1 VGNTAMNDR
10 DVEAQ
15 TGDNYETQL
24 ESELVERPNE
34 AKRLVMPK
42 KADVS
47 RSDQARRVTSS
58 QTSATPRGKAV
69 SKPSGPIAPLVR
81 STGTARK
88 PVAQPRQVA
97 ERAPV
102 KPARLDSEPAAAP
115 IRLSSPHPLSRL
127 RQERGGDLGRPLGQG
142 RLSGLGRA
150 LGLGGL
156 GKALGLG
163 DGGGSRMSARS
174 GAYRRGGP
182 RLGIPSL
189 RSIFGFAGLT
199 ATFGVVTALLVTLPS
214 QPTTSNP
221 TGSIYGID
229 WQQAAKSPVAK
240 FDFGPYVTT
249 LDNEVLMLGTVNS
262 SNNGVVSSTTTVWVT
277 TDGSN
282 WSQRSGSGAF
292 GIDGRRFV
300 AQGLS
305 DDGQG
310 GLVAVGNSVG
320 SSPTDVVASAWHSRD
335 GASWT
340 PMEVESGR
348 GQEMI
353 AGVAARPGAV
363 VAAGN
368 GIAWLS
374 TDGHTWSPQVLPG
387 AAAQGGSYSP
397 RAVGSWNGGFAIVA
411 LWNGDGPTRST
422 AWYSPNGHDWTQAQ
436 TSLDGF
442 DVRGMVGLNGKIVA
456 VGADLG
462 ESAPGLGVAWSSDDG
477 NTWTKTTA
485 PTDLSNVAMDGV
497 ARAGN
502 SLLAFGAPV
511 PSTTPPAAPAG
522 SGQAGSTPQAAA
534 AELAWVTEDGVNWF
548 PITSKAAPLARAH
561 PVVIGSKVVLIGGS
575 ADALGVVSGD
585 LVLGPARAPVGQS
598 APPANYALGLQ
609 AGNSPMIVDV
619 NKDYAL
625 GPVANSSLR
634 FYVFVTGPAGTAI
647 YSSGDGGLWA
657 QELKPAG
664 LTSSVVAIAPVASS
678 SASQPAASSSASQP
692 AATAAPSGA
701 AAGVAITGRPVVL
714 QAIPDGHGGILAVG
728 KVTNTSGDN
737 GMIWHMVKPGQWKQV
752 QFQDD
757 APPEF
762 SSIVAGPSGY
772 IASSDQAGG
781 AAIMYSADGDSWQA
795 GSIAV
800 GDGFALTVATYRYG
814 YVAVGTDPA
823 RQGATTA
830 WTSPDGRTWAIRTDW
845 HLPPNVSALFGMGNT
860 LVAAAKTAPAATPSS
875 SALAGPTPTPVS
887 AAAATTTW
895 WSSST
900 GVTWQKSGLETQAH
914 NWAIVQDQILVLD
927 PPSRAGNW
935 TAWTSPNG
943 ISWQHP
949 TYGAFGFTGSK
960 TCSIGSNGSQVVVVS
975 WESLGVL
982 KDYYGPFTS
991 Q

>member
-1 VGNTAMNDR
+1 MNDR

-15 TGDNYETQL
+15 PGDKYETQL
-24 ESELVERPNE
+24 ESESVERHDGT
-34 AKRLVMPK
+34 KRLEMPK

-47 RSDQARRVTSS
+47 RSDQARRVASS
-58 QTSATPRGKAV
+58 RTSATPPAPAV
-69 SKPSGPIAPLVR
+69 SRPSAPTAPLHR
-81 STGTARK
+81 STGTARELVAPAR
-88 PVAQPRQVA
+88 PVAEP
-97 ERAPV
+97 APA
-102 KPARLDSEPAAAP
+102 KPARPDAEPAAAP
-115 IRLSSPHPLSRL
+115 MRLSSPHPLSRL
-127 RQERGGDLGRPLGQG
+127 RQEGGGDLGRPLGRG
-142 RLSGLGRA
+142 GLSGLGHA

-156 GKALGLG
+156 SHALGLG
-163 DGGGSRMSARS
+163 GH
-174 GAYRRGGP
+174 GGP
-182 RLGIPSL
+182 RTSTRPGISRHGGPSFGRPSL
-189 RSIFGFAGLT
+189 RSLFGFAGLT

-214 QPTTSNP
+214 QPTVSSPN
-221 TGSIYGID
+221 GSIYGVN
-229 WQQAAKSPVAK
+229 WHQTARPPVAK
-240 FDFGPYVTT
+240 LDFGPYFAT
-249 LDNEVLMLGTVNS
+249 LDNELLMLGTVNS
-262 SNNGVVSSTTTVWVT
+262 SDNGVVNSTTTLWVT
-277 TDGSN
+277 TDGST
-282 WSQRSGSGAF
+282 WSQRSGSGSFAI
-292 GIDGRRFV
+292 GGRRFV

-320 SSPTDVVASAWHSRD
+320 STPTDVAASAWHSRD

-340 PMEVESGR
+340 PMEVGSGN

-353 AGVAARPGAV
+353 AGVAARSGAV

-368 GIAWLS
+368 GVAWLC
-374 TDGHTWSPQVLPG
+374 TDGRTWSAQVLPG
-387 AAAQGGSYSP
+387 AATQGGSYSP
-397 RAVGSWNGGFAIVA
+397 RAVGAWNGGFAIIA

-442 DVRGMVGLNGKIVA
+442 DVRAIAGLNGKIVA

-462 ESAPGLGVAWSSDDG
+462 DSAPGLGAAWSSSDG
-477 NTWTKTTA
+477 STWTKTTA

-497 ARAGN
+497 AKVGN
-502 SLLAFGAPV
+502 SLLAFGAPA
-511 PSTTPPAAPAG
+511 PSTTSTAPQAG
-522 SGQAGSTPQAAA
+522 PSLAGSTPQTAA
-534 AELAWVTEDGVNWF
+534 AEVVWVTEDGVEWL
-548 PITSKAAPLARAH
+548 PITSKAAPLTRAH
-561 PVVIGSKVVLIGGS
+561 MVPLGGKVVMIGGS
-575 ADALGVVSGD
+575 TDGLGVVSGD
-585 LVLGPARAPVGQS
+585 LVLGPTRAPAGQS
-598 APPANYALGLQ
+598 VPPANFALSLQ
-609 AGNSPMIVDV
+609 AGNSPMILDV
-619 NKDYAL
+619 TKDFAL
-625 GPVANSSLR
+625 GPVANSDSR
-634 FYVFVTGPAGTAI
+634 FYVFVTGPTGTAI
-647 YSSGDGGLWA
+647 YSSGDGGLWS
-657 QELKPAG
+657 QELKPVG
-664 LTSSVVAIAPVASS
+664 LTSSVVAV
-678 SASQPAASSSASQP
+678 QPAASSSGSHP
-692 AATAAPSGA
+692 AASGSAGAPAASGA
-701 AAGVAITGRPVVL
+701 AGGAAVTGRPVVL

-772 IASSDQAGG
+772 IASSDAAGG
-781 AAIMYSADGDSWQA
+781 SAIMYSTDGDSWQA

-830 WTSPDGRTWAIRTDW
+830 WTSPDGRTWTMRTDW

-860 LVAAAKTAPAATPSS
+860 LVAAAKTAPGATASS
-875 SALAGPTPTPVS
+875 SASARPTPTPAT
-887 AAAATTTW
+887 AAVATTTW

-900 GVTWQKSGLETQAH
+900 GVTWQKSGLETQVH
-914 NWAIVQDQILVLD
+914 NWAIVNNQILVVD
-927 PPSRAGNW
+927 PPARAGNW

-943 ISWQHP
+943 ISWQHA
-949 TYGAFGFTGSK
+949 TSDVFSFAGSR

>member
-1 VGNTAMNDR
+1 MNDR

-15 TGDNYETQL
+15 PGDNHETQL
-24 ESELVERPNE
+24 ESELVERLDE
-34 AKRLVMPK
+34 TKRLVMPK

-47 RSDQARRVTSS
+47 RSDQARRVTPS
-58 QTSATPRGKAV
+58 QTSATPPAQAV
-69 SKPSGPIAPLVR
+69 SKPGGLTAPLHR
-81 STGTARK
+81 TTGTARK
-88 PVAQPRQVA
+88 PAAQARSVA
-97 ERAPV
+97 
-102 KPARLDSEPAAAP
+102 KPASVEPVRPDAEPAAAP
-115 IRLSSPHPLSRL
+115 VRLSSPHPLSRL
-127 RQERGGDLGRPLGQG
+127 RQEGGGDLGRPLGRG
-142 RLSGLGRA
+142 GLSGLSHA
-150 LGLGGL
+150 LGLGGR
-156 GKALGLG
+156 
-163 DGGGSRMSARS
+163 GGPRESTRS
-174 GAYRRGGP
+174 GVYRGGGP
-182 RLGIPSL
+182 RLGLPSL
-189 RSIFGFAGLT
+189 RSLFGFAGLT

-214 QPTTSNP
+214 QPTTSSP

-229 WQQAAKSPVAK
+229 WHQATKSPVAK
-240 FDFGPYVTT
+240 LDFGPYLTT
-249 LDNEVLMLGTVNS
+249 LDNELLMLGTVNS
-262 SNNGVVSSTTTVWVT
+262 SNNGVVTSTTTVWVT
-277 TDGSN
+277 TDGTT

-320 SSPTDVVASAWHSRD
+320 SAPTDVVASAWHSRD

-340 PMEVESGR
+340 PMEVASGS

-368 GIAWLS
+368 GVAWLC
-374 TDGHTWSPQVLPG
+374 TDGRTWSAQVLPG
-387 AAAQGGSYSP
+387 AAAAGGSYSP

-436 TSLDGF
+436 NSLDGF
-442 DVRGMVGLNGKIVA
+442 DVRGIAGLNGKIVA

-462 ESAPGLGVAWSSDDG
+462 DQAPGLGVAWSSGDG
-477 NTWTKTTA
+477 ITWTKTTA
-485 PTDLSNVAMDGV
+485 PTDQSNIAMDGV
-497 ARAGN
+497 AKVGN
-502 SLLAFGAPV
+502 SLLAVGAPASGNTSTAPQAG
-511 PSTTPPAAPAG
+511 PSV
-522 SGQAGSTPQAAA
+522 AGSTPQTAAT
-534 AELAWVTEDGVNWF
+534 ELAWVTEDGVNWL

-561 PVVIGSKVVLIGGS
+561 MVAIGSKVAMIGGS
-575 ADALGVVSGD
+575 TDGLSEVSGD
-585 LVLGPARAPVGQS
+585 LVLGPTRAPIGQS
-598 APPANYALGLQ
+598 APPANYALSLQ
-609 AGNSPMIVDV
+609 AGNSPMILDV
-619 NKDYAL
+619 NKDFAL
-625 GPVANSSLR
+625 GPVANSDSR
-634 FYVFVTGPAGTAI
+634 FYVFVTGPTGTAI
-647 YSSGDGGLWA
+647 YGSGDGGLWS
-657 QELKPAG
+657 QELKPGG
-664 LTSSVVAIAPVASS
+664 LTSLVVAVQPVASS
-678 SASQPAASSSASQP
+678 SASHPAASGS
-692 AATAAPSGA
+692 ATAPTASGA
-701 AAGVAITGRPVVL
+701 AGGAAVTGRPVVL

-772 IASSDQAGG
+772 IASSDAAGG
-781 AAIMYSADGDSWQA
+781 SAIMYSTDGDSWQA

-830 WTSPDGRTWAIRTDW
+830 WTSPDGRTWTMRTDW

-860 LVAAAKTAPAATPSS
+860 LVAAARTVPTATPSS
-875 SALAGPTPTPVS
+875 SVSAKPTPTP
-887 AAAATTTW
+887 AATGATATTTW

-900 GVTWQKSGLETQAH
+900 GVTWQKSGLETQVH
-914 NWAIVQDQILVLD
+914 NWTIVDNQILVLD
-927 PPSRAGNW
+927 PPARAGNW

-943 ISWQHP
+943 ISWQRP
-949 TYGAFGFTGSK
+949 SSDAFSFAGSK
-960 TCSIGSNGSQVVVVS
+960 NCSIGSNGSQVVVVS